1 MPSLPSDAICRQGWN
16 KTYNTMKIWIFLDG
30 RQQGPMDIDQLA
42 QLPVTPTTPV
52 WYEGLPDW
60 STLGAAPATA
70 GLFAPP
76 PVPQGNAGDNNAEA
90 SDSATPQSVATAY
103 TPAPQAA
110 TAQSPRQAGGI
121 PACPPNYLVWAI
133 LSTICCCTP
142 VGIVAIVYTSQV
154 MSRYN
159 RGDYAGAL
167 MASQRAQL
175 WLILAFV
182 LGLIAVPFMFLM
194 GLF

>member
-1 MPSLPSDAICRQGWN
+1 MPKPLTAPHRNPWPQPTPPRHRQP
-16 KTYNTMKIWIFLDG
+16 LHSHHG
-30 RQQGPMDIDQLA
+30 RQEAFLHARLTIWYGP
-42 QLPVTPTTPV
+42 
-52 WYEGLPDW
+52 Y
-60 STLGAAPATA
+60 
-70 GLFAPP
+70 
-76 PVPQGNAGDNNAEA
+76 
-90 SDSATPQSVATAY
+90 
-103 TPAPQAA
+103 
-110 TAQSPRQAGGI
+110 
-121 PACPPNYLVWAI
+121 
-133 LSTICCCTP
+133 CTP
-142 VGIVAIVYTSQV
+142 LGIVAIVYSSQV

>member
-103 TPAPQAA
+103 SSAPQAA
-110 TAQSPRQAGGI
+110 TVQTPRQTAGM

-142 VGIVAIVYTSQV
+142 LGIVAIVYSSQV

>member
-1 MPSLPSDAICRQGWN
+1 M
-16 KTYNTMKIWIFLDG
+16 
-30 RQQGPMDIDQLA
+30 
-42 QLPVTPTTPV
+42 
-52 WYEGLPDW
+52 
-60 STLGAAPATA
+60 
-70 GLFAPP
+70 
-76 PVPQGNAGDNNAEA
+76 
-90 SDSATPQSVATAY
+90 
-103 TPAPQAA
+103 
-110 TAQSPRQAGGI
+110 
-121 PACPPNYLVWAI
+121 
-133 LSTICCCTP
+133 STICCCTP
-142 VGIVAIVYTSQV
+142 LGIVAIVYSSQV